1 MYFNL
6 FIFHTYSYAEDYS
19 TVSVTNTLVA
29 GTSTSSTGA
38 RSESRT
44 FIELYFPLLPIL
56 LLILVF
62 SAWATWSPSNVVEK
76 DPRMFVLTVGI
87 VFSNAAVSYSLSPS
101 LSLPIIFMIIIS
113 GPYMSVPVILY
124 TIMYTYIHM
133 YSICSVLDIH
143 VLVHSVVVDVGNESK
158 QVVRKN
164 NKEGRGR

>member
-1 MYFNL
+1 M
-6 FIFHTYSYAEDYS
+6 
-19 TVSVTNTLVA
+19 TNTLVA
-29 GTSTSSTGA
+29 GTSTTSTSSTGA

-44 FIELYFPLLPIL
+44 FVELYFPLLPIL

-113 GPYMSVPVILY
+113 GPYMSVPVILC
-124 TIMYTYIHM
+124 TIMYTYM

>member
-76 DPRMFVLTVGI
+76 DPRIFVLTVGI

-113 GPYMSVPVILY
+113 GPYMSVPVILC
-124 TIMYTYIHM
+124 TIMYTYM